1 MNDKLKA
8 GDTYKA
14 NGNVY
19 RVYDD
24 GQRLRLWLISQPKQ
38 EKRVLRREW
47 GDVENYGPGV
57 WEKVSK
63 EFGGE

>member
-1 MNDKLKA
+1 MNEKLKA

-24 GQRLRLWLISQPKQ
+24 GQRLRLWLISQPKADNSDLAEQ
-38 EKRVLRREW
+38 ADYDATMDAAAGRV
-47 GDVENYGPGV
+47 GY
-57 WEKVSK
+57 
-63 EFGGE
+63 

>member
-24 GQRLRLWLISQPKQ
+24 GQRLRLWLISQTKSDNSDLAEQ
-38 EKRVLRREW
+38 ADYDATMDAAAGR
-47 GDVENYGPGV
+47 
-57 WEKVSK
+57 
-63 EFGGE
+63 GGY